1 MCVISDARGIGLL
14 LPDTA
19 GVSVTKDTVTH
30 SSWLVAESMFLT
42 ATRQPSFHRNR
53 GTSFSLLDTVF
64 PQTLPK
70 LWICIYMCIIYLF
83 SRSYPQLT
91 LYVGCTVADP
101 DGFLRFRG
109 TPFLSFCVHASP
121 ASCVRTCA
129 VKMFWTHPFKI
140 LDPPLLLGH
149 ELRRYVGLFAFAAR
163 TVTVSGVLM
172 Y

>member
-64 PQTLPK
+64 QLYQNSEYAYICALFTYFLEVTHSLRCTL
-70 LWICIYMCIIYLF
+70 
-83 SRSYPQLT
+83 
-91 LYVGCTVADP
+91 VAQWRIQMDSL
-101 DGFLRFRG
+101 GSAEH
-109 TPFLSFCVHASP
+109 SFCRFACMRRRP
-121 ASCVRTCA
+121 RACA
-129 VKMFWTHPFKI
+129 RAQSKCSEPTLSK
-140 LDPPLLLGH
+140 
-149 ELRRYVGLFAFAAR
+149 
-163 TVTVSGVLM
+163 S
-172 Y
+172 